1 MEDGRGTRNKNEAE
15 RQRWMSA
22 GEKRHS
28 TRDYSVVNYILLNIC
43 SNIKKRSDEVSI
55 PWSFLRHGFTGQR
68 RRVASKSSLD
78 KRLKVEASSRSNKE
92 LWALHEGSSGEGIQS
107 WKQRGIKD
115 RSDPMECGVV
125 VEYTQD
131 CPALSGKVLEPAII
145 WTAGPNTADQRNCV
159 SSLIGGVVVCLV
171 YGEMSLE

>member
-1 MEDGRGTRNKNEAE
+1 LSSGPVKCVLCTTHHSYRPIRNSSLENQSFLFRLCPKWVPTSYCPYEQTHIGCMEDGRGTRNKNEAE

-107 WKQRGIKD
+107 
-115 RSDPMECGVV
+115 
-125 VEYTQD
+125 
-131 CPALSGKVLEPAII
+131 
-145 WTAGPNTADQRNCV
+145 
-159 SSLIGGVVVCLV
+159 
-171 YGEMSLE
+171 